1 MCLVTNDE
9 EEYDEGN
16 EDKIDSS
23 YGIHGF
29 WASRKIL
36 KTATEFLGL
45 GHVTIRA
52 GDCVFFFT
60 SGVNNP
66 AILLQKDDV
75 SAFVEN
81 VYVPGIKYHSAVLS
95 IEDRESRVRSFV
107 TLGQTNVQS
116 RFSWTVRFVQ
126 QFSGL
131 SNWL

>member
-52 GDCVFFFT
+52 GDCVFFFLHLELT
-60 SGVNNP
+60 
-66 AILLQKDDV
+66 ILQYFCRKTMFPPSLKM
-75 SAFVEN
+75 STYRASN
-81 VYVPGIKYHSAVLS
+81 I
-95 IEDRESRVRSFV
+95 
-107 TLGQTNVQS
+107 TVQ
-116 RFSWTVRFVQ
+116 F
-126 QFSGL
+126 
-131 SNWL
+131 